1 MSEPMTDDELNE
13 AKSEAPKLTEGT
25 VSIGP
30 WRPAWK
36 VRASAGDV
44 KKFLA

>member
-1 MSEPMTDDELNE
+1 MSEPMTDDDLNE
-13 AKSEAPKLTEGT
+13 AKSKSPKLTEGA

-30 WRPAWK
+30 WRPTWK

-44 KKFLA
+44 KNFLA